1 MTQLCQKFEGKVL
14 KTLGDG
20 LLMYFVSAAKAVECA
35 CEIQKVL
42 AETVAKL
49 SPGEALT
56 HRIGIHFGDVFFS
69 GTDVVGTGVNIAAR
83 LQTEAQ
89 PGGICISQTVYEV
102 VKNNLS
108 LQVTYMG
115 SRKLKGIQEPLPLY
129 QVTG

>member
-1 MTQLCQKFEGKVL
+1 
-14 KTLGDG
+14 
-20 LLMYFVSAAKAVECA
+20 
-35 CEIQKVL
+35 
-42 AETVAKL
+42 
-49 SPGEALT
+49 
-56 HRIGIHFGDVFFS
+56 FGDVFFS

-83 LQTEAQ
+83 LQTEAP